1 MDGEKLRF
9 FIGSNIALYRKRAG
23 LTQAAL
29 AEKLNYSD
37 KAVSKWERGESM
49 PDVMTL
55 VQLANQFD
63 ITVNDLLLDPNE
75 LPGNPGSLE
84 KAMVQVS
91 EKALKRKANKNV
103 IQALSST
110 LVWFIALFAFVI
122 LSTFDSL
129 EPYSC
134 LLFFVAIPANAIV
147 LLSLRS
153 AWRDFRWNQM
163 LISLIVWG
171 SLLSIFMIIL
181 TAYHYNFW
189 KVFLLGI
196 PGQIA
201 ISLWFMFFADKIRI
215 KANLLTAFI
224 CGSLAGVASGLFGI
238 GGPPMVIYILA
249 IPAMTRKPIWPTPS
263 SSSRSPVFTPPCC
276 VSSTASSHLRCFLW
290 SFPHS
295 SV

>member
-1 MDGEKLRF
+1 MVDENVKYR
-9 FIGSNIALYRKRAG
+9 IGSNIAAYRKRDG
-23 LTQAAL
+23 LTQVSL

-37 KAVSKWERGESM
+37 KAVSKWERGESI
-49 PDVMTL
+49 PDVLTL
-55 VQLANQFD
+55 MQLADLFG
-63 ITVNDLLLDPNE
+63 ITVNDLVCDPNA
-75 LPGNPGSLE
+75 LPEHSGSKLE
-84 KAMVQVS
+84 QAMTQVS

-122 LSTFDSL
+122 LSSFDAL
-129 EPYSC
+129 ETYSC

-201 ISLWFMFFADKIRI
+201 IFLWFRMFR
-215 KANLLTAFI
+215 
-224 CGSLAGVASGLFGI
+224 
-238 GGPPMVIYILA
+238 
-249 IPAMTRKPIWPTPS
+249 PTKH
-263 SSSRSPVFTPPCC
+263 TKKEN
-276 VSSTASSHLRCFLW
+276 
-290 SFPHS
+290 
-295 SV
+295 